1 MRVEWSEAEVSVVNA
16 LQGGLPLVPY
26 PFEEIGRRY
35 GLSGEDVLALVRKL
49 KVEGSCRRVGAIFDA
64 RRLGYR
70 SVLCAALAPI
80 SELDRCAALASACPG
95 VTHCYERGW
104 PAELPPD
111 SPGAPRGRIWPNLW
125 FTLATPAEA
134 FDAEIERLQAAF
146 GSVEIHALPSL
157 RRFKIDV
164 VFDLRTRTRDE
175 KTEPPTRRSPKP
187 ISDDGSVF
195 AVTDAEREIIRSMQG
210 DMAVEARFFAPVA
223 AKVGRSET
231 QLLDTL
237 RTWQENGVLRRVALI
252 LRHRQ
257 VGFKANGMCAWDVAE
272 NETVVKGRA
281 LAQYPEITH
290 CYERPHSPLFPF
302 RLYAMIHTTSFLG
315 TQQLF
320 GRISRETGLQN
331 GQLLLSLREYKK
343 TSMVF

>member
-1 MRVEWSEAEVSVVNA
+1 MSVEWSEAEASVVNA
-16 LQGGLPLVPY
+16 LQAGIPLTPH
-26 PFEEIGRRY
+26 PFEEIGRQY
-35 GLSGEDVLALVRKL
+35 GFSGDAVLALVRKL
-49 KVEGSCRRVGAIFDA
+49 KADGSCRRVGAIFDA

-70 SVLCAALAPI
+70 SVLCGALAPA
-80 SELDRCAALASACPG
+80 SELYRCAAIASACPG

-104 PAELPPD
+104 PSELPPD
-111 SPGAPRGRIWPNLW
+111 SPGAPGNRIWPNLW
-125 FTLATPAEA
+125 FTLATPADA
-134 FDAEIERLQAAF
+134 FDAEIERLQTAF
-146 GSVEIHALPSL
+146 GTVAIQTLPAV

-175 KTEPPTRRSPKP
+175 KTEPSTRRSPKP
-187 ISDDGSVF
+187 ISDDGTVF
-195 AVTDAEREIIRSMQG
+195 SVTDTEREIIRSMQG
-210 DMAVEARFFAPVA
+210 DMGIESRFFAPIA
-223 AKVGRSET
+223 AQAGMSET

-237 RTWQENGVLRRVALI
+237 RNWQENGVLRRIALI

-272 NETVVKGRA
+272 SETLPKGRE

-290 CYERPHSPLFPF
+290 CYERPRSPLFPF
-302 RLYAMIHTTSFLG
+302 RLYAMIHTTSFRG

-320 GRISRETGLQN
+320 ERISRETHLDN
-331 GQLLLSLREYKK
+331 GQLLLSLHEYKK